1 MVVIMKHD
9 MADNGIYNPDRRRTI
24 PREKKK
30 SIETTMKPIAET
42 CVISSTAWQGIK

>member
-9 MADNGIYNPDRRRTI
+9 MADNGRYNPDRRRKK

-30 SIETTMKPIAET
+30 SIQTTMTHVSHLPQHDKA
-42 CVISSTAWQGIK
+42 